1 MLDTTSRA
9 LSASERAA
17 RIREAHYNVLAL
29 DGADVE
35 VDLATDVPRLA
46 VLPEV
51 RDAVVDVSLGGA
63 YGPALDDAARDL
75 YGPARYVWA
84 GRGRSVELAMAA
96 SLVHKGSVVL
106 GNGLFRTT
114 QVAFRRVGA
123 EVELEPGGPH
133 RPGSS
138 DLDLRWLEL
147 RLQDGDVAWVC
158 LEASNNALAGWPQSL
173 DNVKA
178 IRALCDRYRAGLL
191 LDATRLFGA
200 CLLIDPSGDP
210 RALAKEI
217 TSLADAFWVSCAKEL
232 IAPVGAF
239 LAVRSLEAQRKAFNY
254 IFDEGTWLDGVEA
267 RTRLL
272 RGMQAIARDVAPLR
286 ARRHQVELVAEAL
299 RKAGTRILEPTGAH
313 AVFVPVDAE
322 LLQGSPGR
330 ARALESLLYERA
342 GVRVLI
348 SPYSR
353 MAYTAVIRVAVAVGR
368 YEDAELVRAAEA
380 IASLLRDP
388 SGAPDLIEQSAPGS
402 EPVHDVVKYYASRS

>member
-1 MLDTTSRA
+1 MTEA
-9 LSASERAA
+9 ERAERLRA
-17 RIREAHYNVLAL
+17 AHYNVLAL

-35 VDLATDVPRLA
+35 LDLFTDVPRLA

-51 RDAVVDVSLGGA
+51 RDAEVDVSLGGA
-63 YGPALDDAARDL
+63 YGPALDDAAREL

-84 GRGRSVELAMAA
+84 GRGRSVELAMASA
-96 SLVHKGSVVL
+96 LIKKGSVVL

-114 QVAFRRVGA
+114 QVAFRRAGA
-123 EVELEPGGPH
+123 DVELEPGGPH
-133 RPGSS
+133 LAGSS
-138 DLDLRWLEL
+138 DLDLKWLAL
-147 RLQDGDVAWVC
+147 RLQDGDVGWVC

-173 DNVKA
+173 ENVKA
-178 IRALCDRYRAGLL
+178 VRALCDRYRAGLL

-200 CLLIDPSGDP
+200 CLLADPAGDP

-217 TSLADAFWVSCAKEL
+217 TALTDAFWVSCAKEL

-239 LAVRSLEAQRKAFNY
+239 LAVRSLELQRKAFNY
-254 IFDEGTWLDGVEA
+254 TFDEGTWLDGLEA
-267 RTRLL
+267 RARVL
-272 RGMQAIARDVAPLR
+272 RGMQAIARDLAPLR
-286 ARRHQVELVAEAL
+286 ARRHQIELVAAAL

-313 AVFVPVDAE
+313 AVFVPVEAE

-330 ARALESLLYERA
+330 ARALESLLYQRA

-353 MAYTAVIRVAVAVGR
+353 MGYTAVIRLAIAVGR
-368 YEDAELVRAAEA
+368 YEDAELVQAAEA

-388 SGAPDLIEQSAPGS
+388 SGAPELVEQAAPGA
-402 EPVHDVVKYYASRS
+402 EPVHDMVKYYTTRS